1 MGAKVTVA
9 KARPA
14 VKDRSR
20 GTKAMEGKVRTMAK
34 APAGRRP
41 ARQAAEDEVLATA
54 LALGAA
60 LHRVGAVDATTMR
73 DLDAL
78 CLPPR
83 PDYGG
88 AEVQRIR
95 AAARM
100 SQPVFARLLGV
111 DKSAVAQW
119 ERGAKRPSGPAAR
132 LLEVLDPEKGESP
145 VVQVRRGMARAG

>member
-1 MGAKVTVA
+1 MAVA
-9 KARPA
+9 KGGPA
-14 VKDRSR
+14 MKDRPVEK
-20 GTKAMEGKVRTMAK
+20 KAMEGKVRTMAK
-34 APAGRRP
+34 APARRRP
-41 ARQAAEDEVLATA
+41 ARQVVEDEVLVTA
-54 LALGAA
+54 HALGAA
-60 LHRVGAVDATTMR
+60 LHRVGAVDAATMR

-78 CLPPR
+78 CLPLR

-145 VVQVRRGMARAG
+145 IVQVRRGMARAG

>member
-1 MGAKVTVA
+1 MAT
-9 KARPA
+9 KARTPTA
-14 VKDRSR
+14 RVA
-20 GTKAMEGKVRTMAK
+20 TKRTVMRAQGKVVTAK
-34 APAGRRP
+34 RAPARR
-41 ARQAAEDEVLATA
+41 ATTEDEVLATA
-54 LALGAA
+54 HALGAA
-60 LHRVGAVDATTMR
+60 LHRVGAVDAATMR

-83 PDYGG
+83 PEYGG
-88 AEVQRIR
+88 EEVRRIR

-132 LLEVLDPEKGESP
+132 LLEVLDPERGEESP
-145 VVQVRRGMARAG
+145 VVRVWRAIASAG

>member
-1 MGAKVTVA
+1 MATKVAATRTRVAMAGELAGAGVLTGTVA
-9 KARPA
+9 ASAKEP
-14 VKDRSR
+14 
-20 GTKAMEGKVRTMAK
+20 TVR
-34 APAGRRP
+34 RRP
-41 ARQAAEDEVLATA
+41 QQAVEDEVLATA
-54 LALGAA
+54 RALGAA
-60 LHRVGAVDATTMR
+60 LHRVGAMDAATLR
-73 DLDAL
+73 GLDAL

-88 AEVQRIR
+88 VEVQRIR
-95 AAARM
+95 AATRM

-145 VVQVRRGMARAG
+145 IVQVRRSMARAG